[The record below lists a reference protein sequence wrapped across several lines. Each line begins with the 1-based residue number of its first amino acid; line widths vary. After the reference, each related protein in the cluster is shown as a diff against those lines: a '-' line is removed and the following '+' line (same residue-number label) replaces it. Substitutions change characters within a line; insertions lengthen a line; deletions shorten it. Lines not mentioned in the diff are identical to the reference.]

1 MSAYERGLLDQ
12 ARELDSRREELAGEA
27 VELLGGTRNAG
38 VDPAVQQPL
47 TGAAIALGASSLD
60 AYTAS
65 GHPPADEREFLGT
78 LCDLDGDAT
87 ELLAAASKLA
97 DTVTAALDA
106 ALADA
111 DRMKGEM
118 KAAALARASLCEAA
132 LGILCEIDRRL
143 RHAIARMQAAPIALG
158 ETYES
163 VYALLR
169 RGGRMPRDG
178 RWITGEDA
186 ISPARVAARLPRAP
200 GKPPAPAAARP
211 PARPAMSERYQ
222 HVVTVGPGD
231 SHGWLRL
238 ITGLESGVA
247 ETVAALSGM
256 RDEKTGEIGTAPGD
270 GWAGTWPSAR
280 VGEYLLTWSHGRNFV
295 CLERVIPG

>member
-169 RGGRMPRDG
+169 RGGRMPHDG

-238 ITGLESGVA
+238 ITGLESASRRRSPPCPGCA
-247 ETVAALSGM
+247 TRRPARSGPSPA
-256 RDEKTGEIGTAPGD
+256 TGGPARGPRPASASTCSPGAT
-270 GWAGTWPSAR
+270 GATSSAWN
-280 VGEYLLTWSHGRNFV
+280 G
-295 CLERVIPG
+295 